1 MATTRSRSASRSATR
16 ESGERASAAR
26 AIPGVSEE
34 ITARG
39 DYLSRDEVLKHLH
52 IKPQTLYSY
61 VSRGF
66 IRSVPQPD
74 GRSSFY
80 LREDVEK
87 VRSRSVAR
95 AGHGPAAAS
104 AMRWGEPVIVTRLTE
119 LTDAGPRYRSRLA
132 VELARTRVPFENVA
146 EYLWTGELAE
156 DTLVWQQTPDPA
168 GLGRLLASAAK
179 LHSHAHILQLMSM
192 TVHGLGIAE
201 GNRRERI
208 RLGSTPTTAG
218 RRLIRAFAATLGFLS
233 PKQAYSPLEDGEPVA
248 AGLARMFGISND
260 ALHLNALNA
269 ALVAVAD
276 HELNPAT
283 FAARVAASG
292 SADMHSCIG
301 AALDTHYGTLVGRTC
316 DRAEELFEPPADP
329 EIVFE
334 RAMAMRAASR
344 SLPGFNHPHYLNG
357 DPRGRLMMEL
367 AMLVGRSR
375 RVVGNMMMTL
385 RRLEEECEA
394 RPTVECALVL
404 LCRALGMPDRSA
416 AGLYALGRTAGW
428 VAHVI
433 EQRLAGFMIR
443 PRAQFDHAAD

>member
-16 ESGERASAAR
+16 ESGGRASAAR

-218 RRLIRAFAATLGFLS
+218 RRLIRAFAATLGF
-233 PKQAYSPLEDGEPVA
+233 A
-248 AGLARMFGISND
+248 ASRIEQPG
-260 ALHLNALNA
+260 
-269 ALVAVAD
+269 
-276 HELNPAT
+276 PT

-367 AMLVGRSR
+367 AMLVGGSR

>member
-1 MATTRSRSASRSATR
+1 MATPRPKTGKRP
-16 ESGERASAAR
+16 RAAP
-26 AIPGVSEE
+26 AIPGVSDE
-34 ITARG
+34 IAQRG
-39 DYLSRDEVLKHLH
+39 DYLSRDEVLEYLH
-52 IKPQTLYSY
+52 IKSQTLYSY

-74 GRSSFY
+74 RRSSFY

-119 LTDAGPRYRSRLA
+119 LTEAGPRYRSRLA
-132 VELARTRVPFENVA
+132 VELARARTPFENVA

-156 DTLVWQQTPDPA
+156 EPLVWKQTPDPA
-168 GLGRLLASAAK
+168 GLAKLLATAAR
-179 LHSHAHILQLMSM
+179 LHPQAHILQLMSM
-192 TVHGLGIAE
+192 TVLGLGIAE

-208 RLGSTPTTAG
+208 RLGSTPATAG
-218 RRLIRAFAATLGFLS
+218 RRLIRAFSGTLGFLA
-233 PKQAYSPLEDGEPVA
+233 PRHAYAPLEDGEPVA
-248 AGLARMFGISND
+248 AGIARIFGIAPH
-260 ALHLNALNA
+260 ALHLDALNA

-316 DRAEELFEPPADP
+316 DRAEEFFEPPSDP
-329 EIVFE
+329 DTVFE

-344 SLPGFNHPHYLNG
+344 SLPGFNHPVYQNG

-367 AMLVGRSR
+367 AMLVGGSR
-375 RVVGNMMMTL
+375 RVVSNMMMTL
-385 RRLEEECEA
+385 RRLDEECGA
-394 RPTVECALVL
+394 RPTVESALVL
-404 LCRALGMPDRSA
+404 LCRALGLPDRSA
-416 AGLYALGRTAGW
+416 AGIYALGRTAGW